1 MQMAGAYTGS
11 TFIPPLFGLLGGAAG
26 FAVLPCFLLAFAVLM
41 ITMTELSFRAAKNGQ
56 LRM

>member
-1 MQMAGAYTGS
+1 MAGAYTGS